1 MTFITTAM
9 FASMMFLQASA
20 APPEGLDTMDEPTG
34 SQRLKLRKGI
44 TIDSGAASNVMP
56 RRMVRRKD
64 RIRPSPSSLKGV
76 HYVAANNGRIPN
88 EGEVDFE
95 FITPGGHQEKM
106 VFQIAEVNKALGSV
120 SYLVDNGYRVAFD
133 KDAATGK
140 DLSFMI
146 HKPSGRTTRFRRDR
160 NVWVL
165 DAIVESSGFGRQA

>member
-1 MTFITTAM
+1 
-9 FASMMFLQASA
+9 
-20 APPEGLDTMDEPTG
+20 
-34 SQRLKLRKGI
+34 
-44 TIDSGAASNVMP
+44 
-56 RRMVRRKD
+56 MVRRKD
-64 RIRPSPSSLKGV
+64 RIRPSPSSLKGE

-95 FITPGGHQEKM
+95 FITPDGHQEKM

-133 KDAATGK
+133 KDIATGK

-165 DAIVESSGFGRQA
+165 NAIVESSGFGGQA

>member
-1 MTFITTAM
+1 MTAM
-9 FASMMFLQASA
+9 LASVVIMQAGA
-20 APPEGLDTMDEPTG
+20 AQPEGLDAMDEPNG
-34 SQRLKLRKGI
+34 SRRLKLRKGI

-76 HYVAANNGRIPN
+76 QYVAANNGRIPN

-95 FITPGGHQEKM
+95 FITPGGHQEKI

-133 KDAATGK
+133 EDAATG
-140 DLSFMI
+140 
-146 HKPSGRTTRFRRDR
+146 
-160 NVWVL
+160 
-165 DAIVESSGFGRQA
+165 